1 MRKNYNRKRK
11 ILLVVKG
18 AEIVLVKV
26 IELRP
31 VVAVDDLLL
40 PLSGLE
46 VIAAP
51 LALFKKLRFCVVL
64 FHVVPEAVP
73 ADLDLEGIVKGDDH
87 HVPEE

>member
-1 MRKNYNRKRK
+1 MRKNYNRKREM
-11 ILLVVKG
+11 LLVVKG

-40 PLSGLE
+40 PLPGLE

-51 LALFKKLRFCVVL
+51 LALFKKLRLCVVL